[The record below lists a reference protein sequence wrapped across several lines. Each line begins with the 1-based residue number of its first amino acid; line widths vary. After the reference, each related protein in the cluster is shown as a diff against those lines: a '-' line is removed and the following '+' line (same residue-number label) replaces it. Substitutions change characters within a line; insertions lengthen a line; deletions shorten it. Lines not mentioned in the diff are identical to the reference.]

1 MNEEST
7 PDAGGQGGTDDVGR
21 AEPEGDDANGA
32 DTFGVGIHVTAEEF
46 RFVVHVPADID
57 SGWSD
62 PEAFQRRIEEV
73 TWDVLDKEGTLGSVS
88 TTASAGETVT
98 IGTVTMRPDGTVVS
112 HTLSAPEAR
121 STENS

>member
-7 PDAGGQGGTDDVGR
+7 PDAGGPGGTEADGR
-21 AEPEGDDANGA
+21 ADADGA

-57 SGWSD
+57 PGWSD

-73 TWDVLDKEGTLGSVS
+73 TWDLLDKEEALRSLS

-112 HTLSAPEAR
+112 HALSAPGAP
-121 STENS
+121 STEDS

>member
-1 MNEEST
+1 MNEEPT
-7 PDAGGQGGTDDVGR
+7 PDAGAGEQGG
-21 AEPEGDDANGA
+21 AEPGDRDDADGG

-73 TWDVLDKEGTLGSVS
+73 TWDVLDKEETLRSLS
-88 TTASAGETVT
+88 ETASAGETVT
-98 IGTVTMRPDGTVVS
+98 IGTVSMRPPGTVVS
-112 HTLSAPEAR
+112 HTLSAPEVR
-121 STENS
+121 STENP

>member
-7 PDAGGQGGTDDVGR
+7 GEADGDGR
-21 AEPEGDDANGA
+21 ADGEDRADADGA
-32 DTFGVGIHVTAEEF
+32 DTFGVGVHVTAEEF

-73 TWDVLDKEGTLGSVS
+73 TWERLDKEETLGNLSV
-88 TTASAGETVT
+88 TTSAGETVT
-98 IGTVTMRPDGTVVS
+98 LGTVTLRPDGTVVS
-112 HTLSAPEAR
+112 HALSAPEETSDEGA
-121 STENS
+121 